1 MKKLRLSD
9 SGARGWFIGDFPE
22 AVVRTKDFEVCYQ
35 TNSQD
40 YPTDDHYHKV
50 ITEIQLV
57 IRGCL
62 VVNGEEF
69 HAGEICVLEPGEE
82 YRSYYLE
89 PTDVVA
95 VKFPSVPD
103 DKYLL

>member
-57 IRGCL
+57 VRGCL

-69 HAGEICVLEPGEE
+69 HAGEICEIGRAHV
-82 YRSYYLE
+82 
-89 PTDVVA
+89 
-95 VKFPSVPD
+95 
-103 DKYLL
+103 

>member
-1 MKKLRLSD
+1 MQRYKLSECGD
-9 SGARGWFIGDFPE
+9 RGWFIGDFPE

-35 TNSQD
+35 TNSQEIQQA
-40 YPTDDHYHKV
+40 DHYHKI

-57 IRGCL
+57 VRGCL

>member
-1 MKKLRLSD
+1 MKKLKLSD

-22 AVVRTKDFEVCYQ
+22 AVVQTKDFEVCYQ
-35 TNSQD
+35 ENSHT
-40 YPTDDHYHKV
+40 YPTDKHYHKI

-57 IRGCL
+57 VRGKM

-69 HAGEICVLEPGEE
+69 GVGDICVLEPGEH
-82 YRSYYLE
+82 YSAQYLE

-95 VKFPSVPD
+95 VKFPSVPN
-103 DKYLL
+103 DKYLI